1 MFLGKLLSVRHSLL
15 FRLTLLYAVAFIFLA
30 SLSFLV
36 LYYRLFSITMHRMDE
51 ELVEKTRYHAA
62 VMAREGLEGVRA
74 AIMRDA
80 ESEKP
85 NEEFQRI
92 LNFKGDILASTDM
105 APWGTI
111 ESKEA
116 LAKLRDQGLDHVLHT
131 IAFPRH
137 DYKARIISAVIGPDT
152 VIQCGETLRDADE
165 YLEIFRTLF
174 LVLTGTLII
183 LSSVVGWFLA
193 RRALID
199 TKEVTRTAEDI
210 SKGSYDRRV
219 KVEGRFKEIEKLG
232 ATFNTMLDC
241 IQTLL
246 KSMKEINDN
255 IAHDLRSPLAR
266 IRGIAE
272 MTLLRDKS
280 IEDYRDMAV
289 STIEECDTL
298 IDMINTMLDI
308 TEAEAG
314 VKEIKT
320 EEIDL
325 VSLIS
330 DACDLFRPI
339 AEDKKIDL
347 KAFLP
352 EVLNWKS
359 DRRKLQRIVTNMLEN
374 AIKYT
379 PEKGAVTISAST
391 VNGEVRIDV
400 QDTGTG
406 ISERDLPHIFERF
419 YRCDRSR
426 SYGGVGLG
434 LSLVKAYTESLKGTI
449 HVQSILNQ
457 GSIFSLRLP
466 K

>member
-1 MFLGKLLSVRHSLL
+1 
-15 FRLTLLYAVAFIFLA
+15 
-30 SLSFLV
+30 
-36 LYYRLFSITMHRMDE
+36 MD
-51 ELVEKTRYHAA
+51 
-62 VMAREGLEGVRA
+62 G
-74 AIMRDA
+74 
-80 ESEKP
+80 
-85 NEEFQRI
+85 
-92 LNFKGDILASTDM
+92 
-105 APWGTI
+105 
-111 ESKEA
+111 
-116 LAKLRDQGLDHVLHT
+116 
-131 IAFPRH
+131 
-137 DYKARIISAVIGPDT
+137 
-152 VIQCGETLRDADE
+152 
-165 YLEIFRTLF
+165 
-174 LVLTGTLII
+174 
-183 LSSVVGWFLA
+183 FLA

-400 QDTGTG
+400 QDTGMG
-406 ISERDLPHIFERF
+406 ISEKDLPHIFERF

>member
-1 MFLGKLLSVRHSLL
+1 MFLRKLLSFRHSLL
-15 FRLTLLYAVAFIFLA
+15 FRLTLLYAVAFIFIA
-30 SLSFLV
+30 SLSFLL
-36 LYYRLFSITMHRMDE
+36 LYYRLFSITMDRMDE
-51 ELVEKTRYHAA
+51 ELLEKIKYYTA
-62 VMAREGLEGVRA
+62 VMTREGLEGVRTAITREA
-74 AIMRDA
+74 A
-80 ESEKP
+80 SEKS

-92 LNFKGDILASTDM
+92 LNFKGEFIAATDM
-105 APWGTI
+105 SSWGIIKSEET
-111 ESKEA
+111 
-116 LAKLRDQGLDHVLHT
+116 LARLRNDGLDHVVET
-131 IAFPRH
+131 IPFPKH
-137 DYKARIISAVIGPDT
+137 DYKARMISAVIGPDT
-152 VIQCGETLRDADE
+152 VMQCGETLKDADE
-165 YLEIFRTLF
+165 YLEVFRTLF
-174 LVLTGTLII
+174 LMLTASLIVL
-183 LSSVVGWFLA
+183 SAVVGWFLA

-210 SKGSYDRRV
+210 ARGSYDRRV

-272 MTLLRDKS
+272 MTLLGDKS
-280 IEDYRDMAV
+280 IDDYRDMAV
-289 STIEECDTL
+289 NTIEECDTL

-314 VKEIKT
+314 VKTIKK

-339 AEDKKIDL
+339 AEDKEIDL
-347 KAFLP
+347 KVLLP

-359 DRRKLQRIVTNMLEN
+359 ERKKIQRIVTNMLEN

-379 PEKGAVTISAST
+379 SEKGAVTISAST

-400 QDTGTG
+400 QDTGMG

-426 SYGGVGLG
+426 SCGGVGLG
-434 LSLVKAYTESLKGTI
+434 LSLVKAYTESLNGTI
-449 HVQSILNQ
+449 HVESILNQ
-457 GSIFSLRLP
+457 GSIFSLKFP

>member
-1 MFLGKLLSVRHSLL
+1 MFLKKLLSFRHFLL

-30 SLSFLV
+30 SLSFIV
-36 LYYRLFSITMHRMDE
+36 LYYRLFSLTMDRMDE
-51 ELVEKTRYHAA
+51 ELLEKTRYYGA
-62 VMAREGLEGVRA
+62 VVAQEGLGGVRA
-74 AIMRDA
+74 AIIREA
-80 ESEKP
+80 TSENP
-85 NEEFQRI
+85 DEEFQRI
-92 LNFKGDILASTDM
+92 LNFKGDILAATDM
-105 APWGTI
+105 SSWGAI
-111 ESKEA
+111 ESREA
-116 LAKLRDQGLDHVLHT
+116 LTRLRNDGLNHVVDT
-131 IAFPRH
+131 IPFRGH
-137 DYKARIISAVIGPDT
+137 HYKARMISAVIGPDT
-152 VIQCGETLRDADE
+152 VMQCGETLKDADE
-165 YLEIFRTLF
+165 YLEVFRTLF
-174 LVLTGTLII
+174 LVLMATLII
-183 LSSVVGWFLA
+183 LSAVVGWFLA

-210 SKGSYDRRV
+210 SRGSYDRRV

-232 ATFNTMLDC
+232 AAFNTMLDC

-289 STIEECDTL
+289 NTIEECDTL
-298 IDMINTMLDI
+298 IGMINTMLDI

-314 VKEIKT
+314 VKEIKK

-325 VSLIS
+325 VYLINE
-330 DACDLFRPI
+330 ACDLFRPI
-339 AEDKKIDL
+339 AEQKWIDL
-347 KAFLP
+347 KSLLP

-359 DRRKLQRIVTNMLEN
+359 DKRRLQRIITNLLEN
-374 AIKYT
+374 AIKYA
-379 PEKGAVTISAST
+379 PEKGAVTISGLAR
-391 VNGEVRIDV
+391 NGEIRIDV
-400 QDTGTG
+400 QDTGMG

-434 LSLVKAYTESLKGTI
+434 LSLVKAYTESLNGTI
-449 HVQSILNQ
+449 HVKSTLNQ
-457 GSIFSLRLP
+457 GSIFSVTFP